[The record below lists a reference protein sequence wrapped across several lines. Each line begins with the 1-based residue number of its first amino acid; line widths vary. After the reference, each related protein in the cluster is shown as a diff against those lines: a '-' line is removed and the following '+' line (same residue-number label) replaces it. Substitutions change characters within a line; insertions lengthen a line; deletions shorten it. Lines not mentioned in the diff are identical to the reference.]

1 MGRYYSIKQS
11 RVHAPLLEAHIFTAG
26 DLFTKKS
33 GGESGEVD
41 GGQAGGGSQGGG
53 YYGAAYAREQGARG
67 KEEKGEKGGAAVIP
81 ICLPL
86 CCAAPCVI
94 L

>member
-1 MGRYYSIKQS
+1 LARNIG
-11 RVHAPLLEAHIFTAG
+11 FTEILIYLRPVSG

-33 GGESGEVD
+33 GVETGAID
-41 GGQAGGGSQGGG
+41 GAQGDSQGGG
-53 YYGAAYAREQGARG
+53 GGQYFGAAYAREQGARS

>member
-1 MGRYYSIKQS
+1 MS
-11 RVHAPLLEAHIFTAG
+11 LG
-26 DLFTKKS
+26 DLFTKKD
-33 GGESGEVD
+33 GGKVAEAGEV
-41 GGQAGGGSQGGG
+41 AHGGSQGG
-53 YYGAAYAREQGARG
+53 YFGAAYAREQGASGR
-67 KEEKGEKGGAAVIP
+67 EEKGEKGGAAVIP